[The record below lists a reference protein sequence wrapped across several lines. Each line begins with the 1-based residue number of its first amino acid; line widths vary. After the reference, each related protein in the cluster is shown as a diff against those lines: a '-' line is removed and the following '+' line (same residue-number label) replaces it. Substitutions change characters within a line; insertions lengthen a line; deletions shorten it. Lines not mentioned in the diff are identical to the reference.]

1 MKVWILV
8 IVAVALLI
16 WSLARERFEPTSSI
30 KAPPYDDKE
39 KARIYS
45 MLPSQS
51 ASTLLTKAK
60 SELPNETNN
69 AVLTAKAASY
79 ITPALESF
87 FTTVYKPGTTTIRT
101 STVDTFMKDR
111 TGPLA
116 NIERDAIVAYFLNQS
131 SIATSGYLDAL
142 AELGQT
148 GGYRTPGSGSTT
160 NSAAA
165 GGAAGARPGV
175 GSMTG
180 GSPPSPPVPPSVG
193 PATGM
198 EWEYGPAP
206 TCPEGMQLRAGTNKC
221 YGPTEPYQCA
231 YKWIDT
237 GGSGLGTP
245 EKPCKFSEGTEIT
258 SPSCPLGF
266 TYNSTLKAC
275 DPVPQYPVCSSG
287 YSITSDGKC
296 KRPKSTP
303 SGPSA
308 PPATTTAPST
318 PPATTTGGTSTSTW
332 GPTSGGPTSRLR
344 QVFGP
349 QFAGQGG
356 DLSSQDGGDSSQTNV
371 YPELLGGLIDSSSR
385 IPGAGITAPSKN
397 WTLTKNGSLPPK
409 SSMGADEL
417 ARYFPFSR
425 TPGDMDIIPDPYR
438 VAQTFSASSYASKTE
453 PVPFLTDFSA
463 FQK

>member
-180 GSPPSPPVPPSVG
+180 GTPPSPPVPPSMGGFAGDEVDPVC
-193 PATGM
+193 PAGTSLYTGG
-198 EWEYGPAP
+198 YGTPKCETPGVTDFTCPSGYVVTASRNCRNITNPSDTIPPQCPAGKEFNNDMGGCIKPMVEP
-206 TCPEGMQLRAGTNKC
+206 TCPSGYQLFAGQGNKC
-221 YGPTEPYQCA
+221 RR
-231 YKWIDT
+231 T
-237 GGSGLGTP
+237 GS
-245 EKPCKFSEGTEIT
+245 T
-258 SPSCPLGF
+258 SAAS
-266 TYNSTLKAC
+266 
-275 DPVPQYPVCSSG
+275 
-287 YSITSDGKC
+287 
-296 KRPKSTP
+296 
-303 SGPSA
+303 PSA

-356 DLSSQDGGDSSQTNV
+356 DLSSQNEGDSSQTNV